1 MVLVLCSC
9 NLLIAEEKKHKLTE
23 LKTGLDEAESLVC
36 ISYLIVQSLIL
47 FLLHEGLFLNASYL
61 LSVVGRL
68 RPLLS
73 CLDLVLSL
81 SILYFWNYLWA
92 SFLRICMSRFLPD
105 KKRLNLVWTEDFKF
119 LVQMIDLTSWLC
131 RSGAWIW
138 RPEAYPQLRKPTYWP
153 SWENISLIWPT
164 WSETWRSHLQLMLR
178 LLEMIFLSLGW
189 VIISTYAS
197 TNSSP
202 LDHLPCPSVVSL
214 LIALFHVHFLIWCSL
229 LRLSLLDF
237 KSCHVCQIRPPYQAS
252 FAVDVSARCL
262 HCIGLIAQN

>member
-81 SILYFWNYLWA
+81 SILYF
-92 SFLRICMSRFLPD
+92 
-105 KKRLNLVWTEDFKF
+105 
-119 LVQMIDLTSWLC
+119 
-131 RSGAWIW
+131 
-138 RPEAYPQLRKPTYWP
+138 
-153 SWENISLIWPT
+153 
-164 WSETWRSHLQLMLR
+164 
-178 LLEMIFLSLGW
+178 
-189 VIISTYAS
+189 
-197 TNSSP
+197 
-202 LDHLPCPSVVSL
+202 
-214 LIALFHVHFLIWCSL
+214 
-229 LRLSLLDF
+229 
-237 KSCHVCQIRPPYQAS
+237 
-252 FAVDVSARCL
+252 
-262 HCIGLIAQN
+262 